1 VAAERT
7 YDMHQHL
14 WPPEVLR
21 ELARRREPPWLR
33 DGHFQ
38 GPGLP
43 PLALPPGVDDLD
55 QRLAWLD
62 EAGIDVAVVS
72 LSPTDGFDEPLT
84 ELWHEGILGMAAAA
98 GGRIVPLACGR
109 RRAGFAGVTVAADAL
124 TAGLGG
130 LPAELATAGELLFVH
145 PGRAAP
151 PPEGVPDWWVGAV
164 DYCAQMQRAYVAWLA
179 RDAAAHPGLAAV
191 FAILGGGAPLIA
203 ERFRARGARID
214 LQQHP
219 NTVVDSASYGP
230 AAIGQFIAMHGALHL
245 VHGSDAPVLHH
256 CAAAT
261 CLRGLGGAVFEEAAA
276 ATPGRLLGDLGEPA
290 PGHRAGLASRG
301 YR

>member
-1 VAAERT
+1 VPADRT

-21 ELARRREPPWLR
+21 ELARRTEPPWVR
-33 DGHFQ
+33 DGRFQ

-43 PLALPPGVDDLD
+43 PLALPAGVDDLD

-62 EAGIDVAVVS
+62 EAAIDVALVS
-72 LSPTDGFDEPLT
+72 LSPTDGFDERLT
-84 ELWHEGILGMAAAA
+84 ELWHEGILRIAAASN
-98 GGRIVPLACGR
+98 GRIVALASGR

-124 TAGLGG
+124 TAGLGR
-130 LPAELATAGELLFVH
+130 LPAELAAAGELLFVH

-151 PPEGVPDWWVGAV
+151 PPEGMPDWWMGAV

-191 FAILGGGAPLIA
+191 FAILGGGAPLLA
-203 ERFRARGARID
+203 ERFHARGARID
-214 LQQHP
+214 LRQHP

-230 AAIGQFIAMHGALHL
+230 AAVGQFIAMHGTAHL
-245 VHGSDAPVLHH
+245 AHGSDAPVLHH
-256 CAAAT
+256 CAAAD
-261 CLRGLGGAVFEEAAA
+261 CLRGLGPAVFHEAAA
-276 ATPGRLLGDLGEPA
+276 ATPGRLLGHL
-290 PGHRAGLASRG
+290 R
-301 YR
+301 

>member
-1 VAAERT
+1 VTVAAERT

-21 ELARRREPPWLR
+21 ELARRTEPPWVR

-62 EAGIDVAVVS
+62 EAGIDAAVVS
-72 LSPTDGFDEPLT
+72 LSPTDCFDEPLL
-84 ELWHEGILGMAAAA
+84 ELWHDGILRMARAS
-98 GGRIVPLACGR
+98 GGRILPLACSR

-124 TAGLGG
+124 TAGLGR
-130 LPAELATAGELLFVH
+130 LPAELAAAGELLFVH
-145 PGRAAP
+145 PGRAPQP
-151 PPEGVPDWWVGAV
+151 PQGVPGWWMGAL
-164 DYCAQMQRAYVAWLA
+164 DYCAQMQRAYVAWMA

-191 FAILGGGAPLIA
+191 FAILAGGAPLLA
-203 ERFRARGARID
+203 ERFHARGARID
-214 LQQHP
+214 LQEHP
-219 NTVVDSASYGP
+219 NTVVDSASFGA
-230 AAIGQFIAMHGALHL
+230 AAIGAFIQLHGTAQL

-256 CAAAT
+256 CAAAN
-261 CLRGLGGAVFEEAAA
+261 CLRGLGPTVFEEAAA
-276 ATPGRLLGDLGEPA
+276 CTPARLLG
-290 PGHRAGLASRG
+290 RLASSRD
-301 YR
+301 R

>member
-1 VAAERT
+1 MAAERT

-21 ELARRREPPWLR
+21 ELARRTEPPWVR

-43 PLALPPGVDDLD
+43 PLALPPGWDDLD

-72 LSPTDGFDEPLT
+72 LSPTDCFDEPLT
-84 ELWHEGILGMAAAA
+84 ELWHGGILRMAGASN
-98 GGRIVPLACGR
+98 GRIVPLASGR

-124 TAGLGG
+124 TAGLGP
-130 LPAELATAGELLFVH
+130 LPAELAAAGEMLFVH
-145 PGRAAP
+145 PGRAAR
-151 PPEGVPDWWVGAV
+151 PPEGVPGWWMGAV

-191 FAILGGGAPLIA
+191 FAILGGGAPLLA
-203 ERFRARGARID
+203 ERFHARGARID
-214 LQQHP
+214 LQEHP

-230 AAIGQFIAMHGALHL
+230 AAIGQFIGMHGTAHL
-245 VHGSDAPVLHH
+245 AHGSDAPVLHH
-256 CAAAT
+256 CAAAA
-261 CLRGLGGAVFEEAAA
+261 CLRGLGGSVFHEAATG
-276 ATPGRLLGDLGEPA
+276 TPGRLLGHL
-290 PGHRAGLASRG
+290 R
-301 YR
+301 